1 MYLVDRHKL
10 GSAAKKRGNS
20 LEASTAKDL
29 SEWSGKVFRRTP
41 ASGAWSAAEQFGVN
55 ADVVSTWNKWN
66 YIVECKYYNSPWTI
80 ENLLSNTAKFPTW
93 VAQAVR
99 EGQESNAPFMLVF
112 RRNYVKPFVL
122 MPYTKGL
129 VEKLPGY
136 IVTKVSYVSEVS
148 GLEEHIK
155 TVTAKQEDLLSNISP
170 NEFVALFDKVDWQ
183 KQITKA
189 PKKKVKKQDVK
200 DVLDSLDKLNI

>member
-1 MYLVDRHKL
+1 MDRHKL
-10 GSAAKKRGNS
+10 GAAAKKRGNF
-20 LEASTAKDL
+20 LESSTAKDL
-29 SEWSGKVFRRTP
+29 SEWSGKTFKRTP

-55 ADVVSTWNKWN
+55 ADVISTWDKWN

-80 ENLLSNTAKFPTW
+80 ENLLSNTAKFPVW

-99 EGQESNAPFMLVF
+99 EGQESDAPFMLVF
-112 RRNYVKPFVL
+112 RRNYVKSFVL
-122 MPYTKGL
+122 MPYT
-129 VEKLPGY
+129 EKLVNRLPKY
-136 IVTKVSYVSEVS
+136 IVTNVSYISEVS

-155 TVTAKQEDLLSNISP
+155 TVTTQQEVLLSSFKP
-170 NEFVALFDKVDWQ
+170 DDFVGLYEKVDWQ

>member
-1 MYLVDRHKL
+1 MDRHKL
-10 GSAAKKRGNS
+10 GAAAKKRGNA
-20 LEASTAKDL
+20 LESETAKDL
-29 SEWSGKVFRRTP
+29 SAWSGKTFRRTP
-41 ASGAWSAAEQFGVN
+41 ASGAWSSAEQFGVN
-55 ADVVSTWNKWN
+55 ADVISTWDKWN

-80 ENLLSNTAKFPTW
+80 ENLLTNTAKFPTW

-122 MPYTKGL
+122 MPYSSKL
-129 VEKLPGY
+129 VNKLRQY
-136 IVTKVSYVSEVS
+136 IITDVSYVSEVS
-148 GLEEHIK
+148 ALEERIK
-155 TVTAKQEDLLSNISP
+155 TVTTSQEVLLSSITP
-170 NEFVALFDKVDWQ
+170 DEFVKLYSGVDWK

-200 DVLDSLDKLNI
+200 DVLDSLDSLDI